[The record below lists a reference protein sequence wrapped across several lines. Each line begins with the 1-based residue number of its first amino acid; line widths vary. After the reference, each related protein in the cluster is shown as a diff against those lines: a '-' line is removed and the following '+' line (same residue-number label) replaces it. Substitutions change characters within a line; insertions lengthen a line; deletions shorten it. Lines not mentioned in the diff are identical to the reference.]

1 MSEYE
6 GIDPSALGPNMWL
19 VDEMYRRYRENPE
32 GVDEKWR
39 EFFED
44 FRPRLGEGD
53 TAGRAGSSLRAA
65 SPHPTPRS
73 ATTPARSEAP
83 SAPPS
88 VEEAPAGAPPEPLP
102 VDEAAKGT
110 VAPAGVGVA
119 KGEAAKR
126 PERAPSPS
134 EGLSQVPT
142 VPAQGIPE
150 GAERIRFAA
159 ERVVKNMEASL
170 DVPTATSFRFV
181 PAKLLEENRRV
192 VNRFLTAGGGGKVSF
207 THLIGYAVLRALESV
222 PVMKSSFLEVDDEPY
237 VVRHEI
243 VNLGLAVDVEKDDGS
258 HSLLVPNIKRA
269 NEMDF
274 AQFWAAYEDVI
285 RRVRTSKLTPDDF
298 AGTTVTIT
306 NPGTIGTQLSV
317 PRLLPG
323 QGLIVGV
330 GRIDYPAEWQ
340 GADPATLATLGVG
353 KLIGVTSTYDHRVI
367 QGAESGLFL
376 AKLEDVLTGGGEFY
390 EDVFASLRVP
400 YEPVR
405 WSSDH
410 GAPLDRA
417 GADGYV
423 EKQSRVLRLVNM
435 YRVRGH
441 LLANLNPL
449 GGETIL
455 KHGELDPAFHGL
467 SVWDLDREFFAD
479 DLPGPRQR
487 SLREILDLLRDA
499 YCQTIGIEYRHIQ
512 EPDQKRWI
520 EERVEGVSRD
530 LPDEDKHH
538 ILERL
543 NAAEGF
549 EKFLHTK
556 YVGHKRFSLE
566 GAESLI
572 PMLDV
577 LLEDASESGTEQVV
591 MGMAHRGR
599 LNVLVNIVGKSYGRV
614 FREFEGDIDPETV
627 QGSGDVK
634 YHVGA
639 TGKFTGRNGKT
650 VTVEL
655 ASNPSHLEAV
665 DPVVEG
671 MARAT
676 QDVFF
681 GQDRSKVLPVLLHG
695 DAAFAG
701 QGVVAETFGMSA
713 LPGFTTGGTVH
724 IVVNNQLGF
733 TTAPSAGR
741 SSVYATDIAKMVQAP
756 IFHVNGDDPEAC
768 VWVTRLALAFRQR
781 FRKDVVL
788 DLVCYRRYGH
798 NEGDDPSYTQPL
810 MYRAIDEHR
819 SVRKLYMEK
828 LVNRGDIT
836 LDEAEAALEDYRKRL
851 DEAFEETKESAP
863 PSADRRRT
871 RPRPLGV
878 LPPLQTGVDR
888 KVLDRVLERVTTW
901 PSDFHPHPKLA
912 KQLERRRDLLD
923 KDAVDW
929 SLGEALA
936 FGSLLLEGIPVR
948 LSGQDSRRG
957 TFSQRHAVLV
967 DYETDRKFYPL
978 ANLSPDQGAF
988 LVYDSPLNEFASL
1001 GFEYGESVVA
1011 KDALVCWEAQFG
1023 DFINEAQ
1030 VIVDQ
1035 FIASGEDKWG
1045 QTSGVIVLLPH
1056 GYEGQGP
1063 EHSSARIERFL
1074 QLAAEDNIQ
1083 VVVPTTP
1090 AQYFH
1095 LLRRQVHRDIRKP
1108 LIVFTPKSLL
1118 RLPAAR
1124 SRTQELSL
1132 GHFRELI
1139 PEVKDLE
1146 AEGVRSAILCSGKIY
1161 YELSA
1166 AREKSGRDD
1175 VAILRLEQ
1183 LYPFP
1188 REQLLEALGT
1198 YPNLMALRWVQ
1209 EEPEHMGAYYY
1220 LHTVLHSGLPEGV
1233 AFSHVSREES
1243 ASPAA
1248 GSATLHDQEQQE
1260 LLAAAFEELRT

>member
-1 MSEYE
+1 MSGYE
-6 GIDPSALGPNMWL
+6 DIDPSALGPNMWL
-19 VDEMYRRYRENPE
+19 VDEMYRRYRENPD
-32 GVDEKWR
+32 GVDERWR

-44 FRPRLGEGD
+44 FRPRLGESEDGS
-53 TAGRAGSSLRAA
+53 GKEAGS
-65 SPHPTPRS
+65 PTGPS
-73 ATTPARSEAP
+73 SEAP
-83 SAPPS
+83 AAAPPAPPTS
-88 VEEAPAGAPPEPLP
+88 RDQATGTETARKVAKAEAP
-102 VDEAAKGT
+102 
-110 VAPAGVGVA
+110 
-119 KGEAAKR
+119 KR
-126 PERAPSPS
+126 PEGLPSVS
-134 EGLSQVPT
+134 EGVPQART
-142 VPAQGIPE
+142 APTGEVPP
-150 GAERIRFAA
+150 GAERIRFGA
-159 ERVVKNMEASL
+159 ERVVKNMQASL
-170 DVPTATSFRFV
+170 EVPTATSFRFV
-181 PAKLLEENRRV
+181 PAKLLEENRRL
-192 VNRFLTAGGGGKVSF
+192 VNRFLSAGGGGRVSF
-207 THLIGYAVLRALESV
+207 THLIGYGVLRALEAV
-222 PVMKSSFLEVDDEPY
+222 PVMKSSYLEVDGDPY

-258 HSLLVPNIKRA
+258 HTLLVPNIKRA

-274 AQFWAAYEDVI
+274 SQFWAAYEDVI
-285 RRVRTSKLTPDDF
+285 RRVRASKLSPDDF

-376 AKLEDVLTGGGEFY
+376 ARLEEFLTGGGGFY

-405 WSSDH
+405 WSPDH
-410 GAPLDRA
+410 GAPLGQSGVDS
-417 GADGYV
+417 YI
-423 EKQSRVLRLVNM
+423 EKQSQVLRLINM

-441 LLANLNPL
+441 LIANLNPL
-449 GGETIL
+449 GGEKIL
-455 KHGELDPAFHGL
+455 KHEELDPGFHGL
-467 SVWDLDREFFAD
+467 SVWDLDREFLAD
-479 DLPGPRQR
+479 DLPGEHRR
-487 SLREILDLLRDA
+487 ALRDIVELLRDA
-499 YCQTIGIEYRHIQ
+499 YCQTIGVEYMHIQ
-512 EPDQKRWI
+512 EPDQKRWVQQRI
-520 EERVEGVSRD
+520 EGVSRE
-530 LPDEDKHH
+530 LPEEDKRH
-538 ILERL
+538 IMERL

-549 EKFLHTK
+549 ERFLHTK

-572 PMLDV
+572 PMMDF
-577 LLEDASESGTEQVV
+577 LLEDASEAGTEQVV

-599 LNVLVNIVGKSYGRV
+599 LNVLVNVVGKSYGRV

-676 QDVFF
+676 QDTLFE
-681 GQDRSKVLPVLLHG
+681 QDRSKVLPVLLHG

-701 QGVVAETFGMSA
+701 QGVVAETFGLSA

-741 SSVYATDIAKMVQAP
+741 SSVYATDIAKVVQAP
-756 IFHVNGDDPEAC
+756 IFHANGDDPEAC
-768 VWVTRLALAFRQR
+768 VWVTKLALAFCQE
-781 FRKDVVL
+781 FRKDVVI

-863 PSADRRRT
+863 PPTERRRS
-871 RPRPLGV
+871 RSRPLGV
-878 LPPLQTGVDR
+878 LPPLETGVER
-888 KVLDRVLERVTTW
+888 KVLDRVLASVTSW
-901 PSDFHPHPKLA
+901 PQDFHPHPKLA

-929 SLGEALA
+929 ALGEALA
-936 FGSLLLEGIPVR
+936 LGSLVSEGIPVR
-948 LSGQDSRRG
+948 LTGQDTRRG

-967 DYETDRKFYPL
+967 DYETDRKYYPL
-978 ANLSPDQGAF
+978 AHLSEDQAAF
-988 LVYDSPLNEFASL
+988 LVYDSPLNEFAAL

-1011 KDALVCWEAQFG
+1011 KDALVAWEAQFG
-1023 DFINEAQ
+1023 DFVNEAQ

-1045 QTSGVIVLLPH
+1045 QTSGIVLLLPH

-1063 EHSSARIERFL
+1063 EHSSARLERFL

-1083 VVVPTTP
+1083 VVVPSTP

-1095 LLRRQVHRDIRKP
+1095 VLRRQMHRDIRKP
-1108 LIVFTPKSLL
+1108 LVLFTPKSLL

-1124 SRTQELSL
+1124 SRTEDFTS
-1132 GHFRELI
+1132 GHFRELL
-1139 PEVKDLE
+1139 PEVKDL
-1146 AEGVRSAILCSGKIY
+1146 SANDVGAALLCAGKVY
-1161 YELSA
+1161 YELA
-1166 AREKSGRDD
+1166 ERREKESRGD

-1188 REQLLEALGT
+1188 REQLFEALEA
-1198 YPNLMALRWVQ
+1198 YPKLRALRWVQ
-1209 EEPEHMGAYYY
+1209 EEPENMGAYYY
-1220 LHTVLHSGLPEGV
+1220 LHTVLHSGLPGKI

-1243 ASPAA
+1243 ASPAP
-1248 GSATLHDQEQQE
+1248 GSATLHEQEQEE
-1260 LLAAAFEELRT
+1260 LLTAALEGL

>member
-1 MSEYE
+1 MTGYE
-6 GIDPSALGPNMWL
+6 DIDPSALGPNMWL

-32 GVDEKWR
+32 GVDERWR

-44 FRPRLGEGD
+44 FRPRLGESDGAVVTGRPSEPPAD
-53 TAGRAGSSLRAA
+53 REEATKAEPPTKVAKAGAA
-65 SPHPTPRS
+65 EKPVG
-73 ATTPARSEAP
+73 
-83 SAPPS
+83 PPS
-88 VEEAPAGAPPEPLP
+88 L
-102 VDEAAKGT
+102 
-110 VAPAGVGVA
+110 
-119 KGEAAKR
+119 
-126 PERAPSPS
+126 S
-134 EGLSQVPT
+134 EGVSTDPGART
-142 VPAQGIPE
+142 VEIPE
-150 GAERIRFAA
+150 GAERIRFGA

-170 DVPTATSFRFV
+170 GVPTATSFRFV

-192 VNRFLTAGGGGKVSF
+192 VNRFLSAGGGGKVSF
-207 THLIGYAVLRALESV
+207 THLIGYAVLRALEAV
-222 PVMKSSFLEVDDEPY
+222 QVMKSSFMEIDGQPHVI
-237 VVRHEI
+237 RHEI
-243 VNLGLAVDVEKDDGS
+243 VNLGLAVDVEKKDGS
-258 HSLLVPNIKRA
+258 HSLLVPNIKAA

-274 AQFWAAYEDVI
+274 SQFWAAYEDVI
-285 RRVRTSKLTPDDF
+285 RKVRTNKLTPDDF
-298 AGTTVTIT
+298 SRTTVTIT

-353 KLIGVTSTYDHRVI
+353 KLIGMTSTYDHRVI

-376 AKLEDVLTGGGEFY
+376 ANLEELLTGGEEFY
-390 EDVFASLRVP
+390 EDVFASLRIP
-400 YEPVR
+400 YEPIR
-405 WSSDH
+405 WSPDQ
-410 GAPLDRA
+410 GAIIGQA
-417 GADGYV
+417 GTDSYL
-423 EKQSRVLRLVNM
+423 EKQSCVARLINM

-449 GGETIL
+449 GGEKVL
-455 KHGELDPAFHGL
+455 KHEELDPQFHGL
-467 SVWDLDREFFAD
+467 SVWDLDREFLAD
-479 DLPGPRQR
+479 DLPGEHRR
-487 SLREILDLLRDA
+487 ALRDIIDLLRDS
-499 YCQTIGIEYRHIQ
+499 YCQTIGVEYRHIQ
-512 EPDQKRWI
+512 EPDQKRWVQ
-520 EERVEGVSRD
+520 ERMEGVSRE
-530 LPDEDKHH
+530 LPHEDKRH

-549 EKFLHTK
+549 ERFLHTK

-572 PMLDV
+572 PMLDF
-577 LLEDASESGTEQVV
+577 LLEDASEAGTEQVV

-599 LNVLVNIVGKSYGRV
+599 LNVLVNIVGKSYARV

-639 TGKFTGRNGKT
+639 TGKYTGRNGKT

-676 QDVFF
+676 QDMFF
-681 GQDRSKVLPVLLHG
+681 QQDRAKVLPLLLHG

-768 VWVTRLALAFRQR
+768 VWVTKLALAFRQQ
-781 FRKDVVL
+781 FRKDVVI

-828 LVNRGDIT
+828 LVNRSDIS
-836 LDEAEAALEDYRKRL
+836 LDEAEAALEDYRRRL

-863 PSADRRRT
+863 PQAEQRRSRS
-871 RPRPLGV
+871 RPLGV
-878 LPPLQTGVDR
+878 LPPLETGVDR
-888 KVLDRVLERVTTW
+888 AVLERVLKGVTSW
-901 PSDFHPHPKLA
+901 PENFHPHPKLA
-912 KQLERRRDLLD
+912 KQLERRRDLLQ

-929 SLGEALA
+929 SLGEALG
-936 FGSLLLEGIPVR
+936 FGSLVLEGIPVR
-948 LSGQDSRRG
+948 LIGQDSRRG

-967 DYETDRKFYPL
+967 DYESDRKYYPL
-978 ANLSPDQGAF
+978 ANLSEDQAAF
-988 LVYDSPLNEFASL
+988 LAYDSPLNEFASL

-1011 KDALVCWEAQFG
+1011 KDALVAWEAQFG

-1035 FIASGEDKWG
+1035 FIVSGEDKWG
-1045 QTSGVIVLLPH
+1045 QTSGLVLLLPH

-1083 VVVPTTP
+1083 VVVPSTP
-1090 AQYFH
+1090 SQYFH
-1095 LLRRQVHRDIRKP
+1095 VLRRQMHRDIRKP

-1118 RLPAAR
+1118 RLGAAR
-1124 SRTQELSL
+1124 SRTHEFLS
-1132 GHFRELI
+1132 GHFRELL
-1139 PEVKDLE
+1139 PEAKDLG
-1146 AEGVRSAILCSGKIY
+1146 ADDVRSVLLCSGKVY
-1161 YELSA
+1161 YDLVEH
-1166 AREKSGRDD
+1166 REKAGRQD

-1188 REQLLEALGT
+1188 REQLLEALRS
-1198 YPNLMALRWVQ
+1198 YPNARALRWVQ
-1209 EEPEHMGAYYY
+1209 EEPENMGAYYY
-1220 LHTVLHSGLPEGV
+1220 LHTVLHSGVPGEI

-1243 ASPAA
+1243 ASPAT
-1248 GSATLHDQEQQE
+1248 GSATLHEQERQE
-1260 LLAAAFEELRT
+1260 LLAAAFEGL

>member
-1 MSEYE
+1 MKEYE
-6 GIDPSALGPNMWL
+6 DIDPSALGPNMWL

-32 GVDEKWR
+32 AVDERWR

-44 FRPRLGEGD
+44 FRPRLGEA
-53 TAGRAGSSLRAA
+53 TRAEEG
-65 SPHPTPRS
+65 TK
-73 ATTPARSEAP
+73 EAP
-83 SAPPS
+83 TAPTK
-88 VEEAPAGAPPEPLP
+88 EIPP
-102 VDEAAKGT
+102 
-110 VAPAGVGVA
+110 
-119 KGEAAKR
+119 
-126 PERAPSPS
+126 
-134 EGLSQVPT
+134 
-142 VPAQGIPE
+142 
-150 GAERIRFAA
+150 GAERIRFGA
-159 ERVVKNMEASL
+159 ERVVKNMQASL
-170 DVPTATSFRFV
+170 EVPTATSFRFV

-192 VNRFLTAGGGGKVSF
+192 INRFLSAGGGGKVSF

-222 PVMKSSFLEVDDEPY
+222 PVMKSSYLEVDGEPY
-237 VVRHEI
+237 VVRAEI
-243 VNLGLAVDVEKDDGS
+243 VNLGLAVDVEKEDGS
-258 HSLLVPNIKRA
+258 HTLLVPNIKAA
-269 NEMDF
+269 NDMDF
-274 AQFWAAYEDVI
+274 SQFWAAYEDVI
-285 RRVRTSKLTPDDF
+285 RKVRTNKVSPDDF

-317 PRLLPG
+317 PRLLRG

-340 GADPATLATLGVG
+340 GADPSTLATLGVG

-376 AKLEDVLTGGGEFY
+376 AKLEELLTGGDAFY

-410 GAPLDRA
+410 GAILA
-417 GADGYV
+417 QTGTDGYT
-423 EKQSRVLRLVNM
+423 EKQSRVLRLINM

-441 LLANLNPL
+441 LIANLNPL
-449 GGETIL
+449 GGEKVL
-455 KHGELDPAFHGL
+455 KHEELDPGFHGL

-479 DLPGPRQR
+479 DLPGEQR
-487 SLREILDLLRDA
+487 RALREIMDLLRDA
-499 YCQTIGIEYRHIQ
+499 YCQTVGIEYMHIQ
-512 EPDQKRWI
+512 EPDQKRWVQQ
-520 EERVEGVSRD
+520 RVEGVSRE
-530 LPDEDKHH
+530 LSVGDKRHV
-538 ILERL
+538 LERL

-549 EKFLHTK
+549 ERFLHTK

-572 PMLDV
+572 PMLDF
-577 LLEDASESGTEQVV
+577 LLEDASETGTEQVV

-599 LNVLVNIVGKSYGRV
+599 LNVLVNVVGKSYGRV

-676 QDVFF
+676 QDMFF

-713 LPGFTTGGTVH
+713 LPGFNTGGTVH

-756 IFHVNGDDPEAC
+756 IFHANGDDPEAC
-768 VWVTRLALAFRQR
+768 VWVTKLALAFRQE
-781 FRKDVVL
+781 FRKDVVI

-836 LDEAEAALEDYRKRL
+836 VDEAEAALEDYRKRL

-863 PSADRRRT
+863 PETGRRRG
-871 RPRPLGV
+871 RSRPLGV
-878 LPPLQTGVDR
+878 LPPMETGVDR
-888 KVLDRVLERVTTW
+888 GVLDRVLDRVTSW
-901 PSDFHPHPKLA
+901 PEDFHPHPKLA
-912 KQLERRRDLLD
+912 KQLERRRDLLG
-923 KDAVDW
+923 KDTVDW

-936 FGSLLLEGIPVR
+936 FGSLVLEGIPVR
-948 LSGQDSRRG
+948 LTGQDSRRG

-978 ANLSPDQGAF
+978 AHLVDGQGAF
-988 LVYDSPLNEFASL
+988 LVYDSPLNEFAAL

-1030 VIVDQ
+1030 VVVDQ

-1045 QTSGVIVLLPH
+1045 QTSGLVLLLPH

-1083 VVVPTTP
+1083 VVVPSMP

-1108 LIVFTPKSLL
+1108 LVVFTPKSLL

-1124 SRTQELSL
+1124 SRTGEFVSGHFQELL
-1132 GHFRELI
+1132 
-1139 PEVKDLE
+1139 PEARDLS
-1146 AEGVRSAILCSGKIY
+1146 ADSVRSVLLCSGKVY
-1161 YELSA
+1161 YDLAER
-1166 AREKSGRDD
+1166 REKEGRDD

-1188 REQLLEALGT
+1188 GDQMLETLKV
-1198 YPNLMALRWVQ
+1198 YPNLRSARWVQ
-1209 EEPEHMGAYYY
+1209 EEPENMGGYAFV
-1220 LHTVLHSGLPEGV
+1220 HARLHSALPREV
-1233 AFSHVSREES
+1233 TFSHAAREES

-1248 GSATLHDQEQQE
+1248 GSATLHGQEQE
-1260 LLAAAFEELRT
+1260 DLLTAAFEGL

>member
-1 MSEYE
+1 MFSPEAVMSDYE
-6 GIDPSALGPNMWL
+6 DIDPSALGPNMWL

-32 GVDEKWR
+32 GIDERWR

-44 FRPRLGEGD
+44 FRPRLGEPP
-53 TAGRAGSSLRAA
+53 AGSE
-65 SPHPTPRS
+65 
-73 ATTPARSEAP
+73 TPAATPSVPPPISEEAKGPESAAEVATDEAP
-83 SAPPS
+83 
-88 VEEAPAGAPPEPLP
+88 G
-102 VDEAAKGT
+102 K
-110 VAPAGVGVA
+110 
-119 KGEAAKR
+119 
-126 PERAPSPS
+126 PERPLSVS
-134 EGLSQVPT
+134 EGVSTAPGARSVQ
-142 VPAQGIPE
+142 IPD
-150 GAERIRFAA
+150 GAERIRFGA

-170 DVPTATSFRFV
+170 EVPTATSFRFV

-192 VNRFLTAGGGGKVSF
+192 INRFLSAGGGGKVSF

-222 PVMKSSFLEVDDEPY
+222 PVMKSSYVDVDGEPY
-237 VVRHEI
+237 VVRKEN

-258 HSLLVPNIKRA
+258 HSLLVPNIKAA
-269 NEMDF
+269 NDMDF
-274 AQFWAAYEDVI
+274 SGFWAAYEDVI
-285 RRVRTSKLTPDDF
+285 RKVRTNKLSPDDF
-298 AGTTVTIT
+298 VGTTMTIT

-376 AKLEDVLTGGGEFY
+376 ASLEDLLTGGGGFY

-405 WSSDH
+405 WSPDQ
-410 GAPLDRA
+410 GAIVGQA
-417 GADGYV
+417 GPESYV
-423 EKQSRVLRLVNM
+423 EKQSRVLRLINM

-441 LLANLNPL
+441 LIANLNPL
-449 GGETIL
+449 GGQKIL
-455 KHGELDPAFHGL
+455 KHEELDPQFHGL
-467 SVWDLDREFFAD
+467 SVWDLDREFYTD
-479 DLPGPRQR
+479 DLPGERR
-487 SLREILDLLRDA
+487 RTLRDILDLLRDA
-499 YCQTIGIEYRHIQ
+499 YCQTIGVEYRHIQ
-512 EPDQKRWI
+512 EPDQKRWVQ
-520 EERVEGVSRD
+520 ERIEGVSRE
-530 LPDEDKHH
+530 LPTEDKRHT
-538 ILERL
+538 LERL

-549 EKFLHTK
+549 ERFLHTK

-572 PMLDV
+572 PMLDL
-577 LLEDASESGTEQVV
+577 LLEDASESGVEQVV

-599 LNVLVNIVGKSYGRV
+599 LNVLVNVVGKSYGRV

-655 ASNPSHLEAV
+655 ASNASHLEAV

-676 QDVFF
+676 QDAFF
-681 GQDRSKVLPVLLHG
+681 GQDRSKVLPLLLHG

-701 QGVVAETFGMSA
+701 QGVVAETFGLSG
-713 LPGFTTGGTVH
+713 LPGFNTGGTVH
-724 IVVNNQLGF
+724 IVINNQLGF

-768 VWVTRLALAFRQR
+768 VWVTKLALAFRQE
-781 FRKDVVL
+781 FRKDVVI

-819 SVRKLYMEK
+819 SVRKLYMEQ
-828 LVNRGDIT
+828 LVNRGDMT
-836 LDEAEAALEDYRKRL
+836 LEEAEAALEDYRQRL

-863 PSADRRRT
+863 PQAERRRS
-871 RPRPLGV
+871 RSRPLGV
-878 LPPLQTGVDR
+878 LPALETGVDR
-888 KVLDRVLERVTTW
+888 EVLDRVLAQVTSW
-901 PSDFHPHPKLA
+901 PADFHPHPKLA

-923 KDAVDW
+923 RDAVDW
-929 SLGEALA
+929 ALGEALA

-948 LSGQDSRRG
+948 LTGQDTRRG

-967 DYETDRKFYPL
+967 DYETDRKYYPL
-978 ANLSPDQGAF
+978 AHLSDDQGAF

-1011 KDALVCWEAQFG
+1011 KDALVAWEAQFG

-1045 QTSGVIVLLPH
+1045 QTSGLVLLLPH

-1083 VVVPTTP
+1083 VVVPSTP

-1095 LLRRQVHRDIRKP
+1095 LLRRQVRRDIRKP

-1118 RLPAAR
+1118 RLPAAQ
-1124 SRTQELSL
+1124 SRTGDFLS
-1132 GHFRELI
+1132 GHFRELV
-1139 PEVKDLE
+1139 PDPADLDGE
-1146 AEGVRSAILCSGKIY
+1146 RVQAMILCSGKVY
-1161 YELSA
+1161 YDLVERRKKEG
-1166 AREKSGRDD
+1166 RED
-1175 VAILRLEQ
+1175 VAIVRLEQ
-1183 LYPFP
+1183 FYPFP
-1188 REQLLEALGT
+1188 KDQILEEVKT
-1198 YPNLMALRWVQ
+1198 YPNMRHLRWVQ
-1209 EEPEHMGAYYY
+1209 EEPENMGGDAFVHVR
-1220 LHTVLHSGLPEGV
+1220 LHPLIPETITL
-1233 AFSHVSREES
+1233 SHAAREES
-1243 ASPAA
+1243 ASPAT
-1248 GSATLHDQEQQE
+1248 GSATLHEQE
-1260 LLAAAFEELRT
+1260 LEDLLRAAFEGL